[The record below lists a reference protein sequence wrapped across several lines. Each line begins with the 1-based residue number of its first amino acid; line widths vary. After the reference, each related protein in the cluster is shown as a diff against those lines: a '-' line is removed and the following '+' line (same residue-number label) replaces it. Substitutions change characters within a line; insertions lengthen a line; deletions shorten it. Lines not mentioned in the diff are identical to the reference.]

1 LVLLLE
7 TVSGMDQG
15 PSSLS
20 LSTLESQLI
29 QLQEQVEVLHQENME
44 DKERIVHLE
53 QITQE
58 LEGRV
63 SLLESVC
70 NSTQMD
76 TEISGP
82 LMAIAG
88 STGRRDSTTG
98 MWLNLRSA
106 EVLDT
111 SCDFPLPD
119 GEGREAHISVTT
131 VDGKTLVC
139 GGAGRKD
146 QKRHRNCLQFN
157 SQSKTWEHHSQL
169 KQLRRAASAIEL
181 KRGVYILG
189 GIDDPNSS
197 EFLATGSSVWTEG
210 PPIPGLGVYLS
221 CAAKLSD
228 TEFVIL
234 GGSLDRSQALVYNE
248 ESDEWREWPR
258 LKDEVSSHSCVSLGD
273 TVLMAGGYSNDVTTA
288 RTVIFDSKTGSARE
302 VASLNYPRQNA
313 AMGFYGKRPAI
324 FGGKYW
330 NVEEWNFPLKS
341 DGEIWNMDTETWE
354 EADISLNIAR
364 SGFSLVNLAED
375 IDLKDC

>member
-1 LVLLLE
+1 
-7 TVSGMDQG
+7 VSGMDQG
-15 PSSLS
+15 PSSMLGPEV
-20 LSTLESQLI
+20 STLGSQLI

-58 LEGRV
+58 FEGRV

-76 TEISGP
+76 TVISGP
-82 LMAIAG
+82 LMAIG
-88 STGRRDSTTG
+88 GYPGRNKDR
-98 MWLNLRSA
+98 MRLNLRSA

-119 GEGREAHISVTT
+119 GEGREYPLSVTT
-131 VDGKTLVC
+131 ADGKTLVC
-139 GGAGRKD
+139 GGAERKD
-146 QKRHRNCLQFN
+146 QNRLRNCLQFN
-157 SQSKTWEHHSQL
+157 SQSKTWEPHSQL
-169 KQLRRAASAIEL
+169 SQLRRAASAIAL

-189 GIDDPNSS
+189 GFDDPNSS
-197 EFLATGSSVWTEG
+197 EFLATGSSVWTQG
-210 PPIPGLGVYLS
+210 PSIPGLGVYLS

-234 GGSLDRSQALVYNE
+234 GGLKDRSQALVYNE

-258 LKDEVSSHSCVSLGD
+258 LKDEVSFHSCLGLGD
-273 TVLMAGGYSNDVTTA
+273 TVLMAGGYSHDVTTA
-288 RTVIFDSKTGSARE
+288 RTLIFDSKTGSARE
-302 VASLNYPRQNA
+302 VASLNYPRRNA

-324 FGGKYW
+324 FGGKYFDGE
-330 NVEEWNFPLKS
+330 NNFPLKS

-354 EADISLNIAR
+354 EAAFSLNIAR